1 MTFKKITTYT
11 CHRHETQPYFLLA
24 YGFMLILNPSSGCF
38 DSSVPSCVSSSV
50 CCLFFMVC
58 VCSYTPPVTPFRE
71 FISEIVLPYK
81 SFSWPGFG
89 NLSEQWA
96 ELLSIS
102 FHCLSREKDFGWVSS
117 GRGWGSS
124 AYLLTF
130 CFPLRHCPN
139 TYPKSSTVPPE
150 NRYNF
155 SLNQRGAHG
164 GSSKV
169 FTTAGTNALL

>member
-1 MTFKKITTYT
+1 M
-11 CHRHETQPYFLLA
+11 
-24 YGFMLILNPSSGCF
+24 
-38 DSSVPSCVSSSV
+38 SSSWNTTLLSIGLWIYAYFKPLFWLFRQF
-50 CCLFFMVC
+50 CSLTCKLFCLLPLFHGVC
-58 VCSYTPPVTPFRE
+58 VFLHPPVTPFRE
-71 FISEIVLPYK
+71 FISEVVLPYK

-102 FHCLSREKDFGWVSS
+102 FHFLSRDKDFGWVSS